1 MGRRDLLT
9 DDERRLVFGFP
20 TERDALARL
29 YTFGPA
35 DVALIEARRRSGN
48 RLGFAL
54 QLALIRHPGFATV
67 RIDEAP
73 DELVAYVAEQLR
85 LPTSA
90 LRDYARR
97 PQTSTDHVREIAV
110 ALGLRGPSGADFSL
124 MIEAAARAAWATDK
138 GLPIA
143 LGVIETLRAGR
154 ILLPAPTVIERV
166 GVAGRARAR
175 RRTADAL
182 LADLSPDQIA
192 QLDALLTVDPAMN
205 ATPLAWLKNTPSA
218 PSAAHVRALVDKLT
232 FVRRLGIAPECAA
245 RVHPDRFRQFVREG
259 RTSLAYLLERY
270 AAHRRRAILV
280 AVVTDLEEQL
290 TDAVIEMVD
299 RLVGNAFARAK
310 NTKERRYTATA
321 RDVGRLMRLFHGTIE
336 ALCEAAETGNDA
348 LAVVKER
355 VGWQKLLHARDDVA
369 ELAELA
375 DEDHLI
381 KAADRYATL
390 KKFAPVFL
398 EALDFKAARRDDQT
412 LAAVKLLRDLNK
424 AGKRDMP
431 DDAPMPFKKEWR
443 SLIQNDGRPDRRLY
457 ETAVLAHLR
466 NKLRSGDIWVERS
479 SSYRRFDSYLLAS
492 SEAATI
498 AGELGLPASAESWL
512 ESRRRQLDW
521 RLKRFAQLLCRGKLD
536 GVALHD
542 GKLSVTPVRAN
553 APPEAEE
560 LAERID
566 HMMPRARITE
576 ILHEVARDTGFLSA
590 FTNLRTGEPC
600 SNENALLAAILADAT
615 NLGLARMANAS
626 QGITRDQLVWTAD
639 AFIREDTYK
648 AALARLIDAHHQL
661 PIAAI
666 WGAGDTSSSDGQ
678 FFRSGKRGNIAG
690 DVNARYGVD
699 PGFTFYT
706 HVSDQHGP
714 YHATVISATAHEAPY
729 VLDGLLHHGSSLQ
742 IVEHYTDTRG
752 ATDHVFALCPL
763 LGFRFCPRL
772 RDFPDRRFASFET
785 PAAYA
790 GLETLMGKRIKAD
803 IVAERWDEILRLVAS
818 LKAGVVAPSAMLKKL
833 AAYERQNQL
842 DLALQEVG
850 RIERTLFMLDWLE
863 SPDLRRRCHA
873 GLNKGEQRHALTQAI
888 CTFRQGRI
896 AERSH
901 EAQQY
906 RASGLNLVVA
916 AIVYWNSTY
925 IADAVGHLRAL
936 GEPVPSEL
944 LAHTSPVGWEHIAFS
959 GDFLWDRAAALPS
972 GRRPL
977 HLSQLRQ
984 AA

>member
-9 DDERRLVFGFP
+9 DDERRLVFGLP
-20 TERDALARL
+20 IDRDSLARL
-29 YTFGPA
+29 YTFGPG
-35 DVALIEARRRSGN
+35 DIALIEARRRSGN

-54 QLALIRHPGFATV
+54 QLALIRHPGFASV
-67 RIDEAP
+67 RIGEAP
-73 DELVAYVAEQLR
+73 AELVAYVAEQLGS
-85 LPTSA
+85 PTSV

-97 PQTSTDHVREIAV
+97 PQTSTDHTREIAS
-110 ALGLRGPSGADFSL
+110 ALGLRAPSGADLSL
-124 MIEAAARAAWATDK
+124 MIEAAARAAWATEK

-143 LGVIETLRAGR
+143 LGVIETLRAER
-154 ILLPAPTVIERV
+154 ILLPAPAVIERV
-166 GVAGRARAR
+166 GIAGRTRAR
-175 RRTADAL
+175 RRTTDAL
-182 LADLSPDQIA
+182 LAGLSCEQSV
-192 QLDALLTVDPAMN
+192 QLDALLTVDSTKGV
-205 ATPLAWLKNTPSA
+205 TPLAWLRNMPLA
-218 PSAAHVRALVDKLT
+218 PSAGHVRELVGKLS
-232 FVRRLGIAPECAA
+232 FVRRLGIDPGCAA
-245 RVHPDRFRQFVREG
+245 RVHPGRFRQFVREG
-259 RTSLAYLLERY
+259 RTSLAYLLDRY
-270 AAHRRRAILV
+270 APHRRRAILV
-280 AVVTDLEEQL
+280 ALVIDLEEQL
-290 TDAVIEMVD
+290 TDAVIEMAD
-299 RLVGNAFARAK
+299 KLIGNAFARAK
-310 NTKERRYTATA
+310 NTKERRYAATTKE
-321 RDVGRLMRLFHGTIE
+321 VERLMRLFHATIE

-355 VGWQKLLHARDDVA
+355 VGWPKLLHARNDVA

-375 DEDHLI
+375 NEDPLV

-390 KKFAPVFL
+390 RKFAPAFL
-398 EALDFKAARRDDQT
+398 EALDFKAARDDDQT
-412 LAAVKLLRDLNK
+412 LAAVKLLRDLYT
-424 AGKRDMP
+424 AGKRAVP
-431 DDAPMPFKKEWR
+431 NDAPMPFRKEWR
-443 SLIQNDGRPDRRLY
+443 SLVQKDGQPDRRLY

-466 NKLRSGDIWVERS
+466 NKLRSGDVWIERS
-479 SSYRRFDSYLLAS
+479 SSYRRFDSYLLS
-492 SEAATI
+492 SAEAAPI
-498 AGELGLPASAESWL
+498 AARLGLPASARDWL
-512 ESRRRQLDW
+512 EGRRLELDS
-521 RLKRFAQLLCRGKLD
+521 RLKRFAQQLCRGELD

-542 GKLSVTPVRAN
+542 GKLSVAPVRA
-553 APPEAEE
+553 ATPPEAEV

-576 ILHEVARDTGFLSA
+576 ILHEVARDTGFVSA

-639 AFIREDTYK
+639 AFIRDDTYK
-648 AALARLIDAHHQL
+648 AALAKLIDAHHKL
-661 PIAAI
+661 PIAAV
-666 WGAGDTSSSDGQ
+666 WGDGDTSSSDGQ
-678 FFRSGKRGNIAG
+678 FFRSGKRGNNAG

-742 IVEHYTDTRG
+742 IAEHYTDTGG
-752 ATDHVFALCPL
+752 ATDHVFALCAM

-772 RDFPDRRFASFET
+772 RDFPDRRLASFE
-785 PAAYA
+785 PLSAYA

-803 IVAERWDEILRLVAS
+803 IIAERWDEISRLVAS
-818 LKAGVVAPSAMLKKL
+818 LKAGAVAPSAMLKKL

-842 DLALQEVG
+842 DLALQEIG

-863 SPDLRRRCHA
+863 LPELRRRCHA

-896 AERSH
+896 AERAH

-925 IADAVGHLRAL
+925 IADAVEHLRAQD
-936 GEPVPSEL
+936 EPVPSEL

-959 GDFLWDRAAALPS
+959 GDFLWDRAAAMPS
-972 GRRPL
+972 ARRPL
-977 HLSQLRQ
+977 NLPEQRH